1 MPSPEEHREHVEPW
15 LSALF
20 QAEHLN
26 LLVGSGLTTAV
37 AYAADA
43 PNVDMQPAEFDIEYA
58 GAVQEVAQES
68 AERIGRG
75 KPNLEDQIRA
85 IRDLIAGLRVLAK
98 DTASAGH
105 ENTLSEKAKNSL
117 PYGKLR

>member
-1 MPSPEEHREHVEPW
+1 MTSQSRSISTSWPDHVVRAGNHRAHLTEMPSPEEHREHVEPW

-43 PNVDMQPAEFDIEYA
+43 PNVDM
-58 GAVQEVAQES
+58 
-68 AERIGRG
+68 
-75 KPNLEDQIRA
+75 
-85 IRDLIAGLRVLAK
+85 
-98 DTASAGH
+98 
-105 ENTLSEKAKNSL
+105 
-117 PYGKLR
+117 